1 MLLCFNCVYE
11 ATTCVCAA
19 NIGTHARAAA
29 AAAAAPANRRGRG
42 RRWFGGEGGE
52 LAAVE
57 DSSSDTVRASGG
69 SIIGRGEIESRDDDS
84 VSGNGDDECID
95 DDDDGLLRSPAT
107 SVEEALGGGGGGVTA
122 VYSHRLSSSS
132 SSSHV
137 LDSFGGDI
145 TALFV
150 ALSAAGY
157 LAETL
162 MQSSIQVAGGEM
174 SLPLRF
180 ALHGA
185 LLLVVGC
192 ALGIACFLL
201 RRQRRRRRRLGGGG
215 GVSVGGERRRQEG
228 GTWGRGREDRAG
240 ASGVREGRI
249 LQDAAGLVDE
259 EVDEDDDAPLLLLDE
274 V

>member
-107 SVEEALGGGGGGVTA
+107 SVEEALGGGGGVTA

-201 RRQRRRRRRLGGGG
+201 RRRRRRRRRLGGGG

>member
-84 VSGNGDDECID
+84 VSGNGDDEYI

-107 SVEEALGGGGGGVTA
+107 SVEETLGGGGGSVTA

-201 RRQRRRRRRLGGGG
+201 RRRRRRRRRLGGGG